1 MNRFAFSLN
10 IISSPVLMP
19 NVTVI
24 EEISIESVT
33 PKTPVIVT
41 VIDLDEVSVAIS
53 ENAANAR
60 KRMSPQN
67 MTPPSTP
74 REGRSILQPIGDNN
88 EISSPPPLRSPTIAT
103 ALQRHPSSCDT
114 PTSFVGSPVKK
125 KRRMSSIRRL

>member
-1 MNRFAFSLN
+1 
-10 IISSPVLMP
+10 MP
-19 NVTVI
+19 NVKVI

-33 PKTPVIVT
+33 PKTPVIAT

-53 ENAANAR
+53 ENAAAKAR

-67 MTPPSTP
+67 LTPPSTP
-74 REGRSILQPIGDNN
+74 RESRSILQPIGDNN